1 MSRKNEILPNEVS
14 IAETPPHDNGSRETL
29 RELHWL
35 LEYNDGVI
43 DNDMIKEGDEVI
55 DVFEKYCDDNGLDF
69 DRKYYK
75 QILKES
81 RKPIL
86 KLKYHYNR
94 PRPYQLAKF
103 YNIEDFK
110 IHELDSAKTP
120 SYPSGHSIQGYMMGC
135 ILGHKYPRHYQNFMN
150 LGAFVS
156 ESRLM
161 ARAHFPSDV

>member
-1 MSRKNEILPNEVS
+1 MIKLKDLLELNKMVFSNEIMEKHQKQMSRKNEILPNEVS

-81 RKPIL
+81 RKQIL

-94 PRPYQLAKF
+94 PR
-103 YNIEDFK
+103 
-110 IHELDSAKTP
+110 H
-120 SYPSGHSIQGYMMGC
+120 
-135 ILGHKYPRHYQNFMN
+135 
-150 LGAFVS
+150 
-156 ESRLM
+156 
-161 ARAHFPSDV
+161 